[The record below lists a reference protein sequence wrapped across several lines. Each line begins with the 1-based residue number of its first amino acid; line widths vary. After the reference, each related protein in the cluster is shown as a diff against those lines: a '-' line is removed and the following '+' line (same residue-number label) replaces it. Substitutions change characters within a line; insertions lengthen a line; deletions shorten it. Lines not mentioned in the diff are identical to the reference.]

1 MKCQSLTIKNNIP
14 KVEKDKKNSKSY
26 VTRYSNTVVYY
37 KTVNSAK
44 NYRKRLSDSMIKEIT
59 SMEDYYS
66 QKD

>member
-1 MKCQSLTIKNNIP
+1 MKCQPLTIKNNIP
-14 KVEKDKKNSKSY
+14 KVEQNDKKSNTY

-44 NYRKRLSDSMIKEIT
+44 NYRKRLSDSIIKEIT